1 MDAISGS
8 GSSALAG
15 AGATSSKH
23 QKTFRGAAD
32 EGELEKLFLRMWADF
47 NLFLSEASAAVAD
60 CVHLPVQH
68 RSPLA
73 ELSSQ
78 GDF

>member
-1 MDAISGS
+1 MDSNLCSEECSPTLMDAISGS

-32 EGELEKLFLRMWADF
+32 EGELEK
-47 NLFLSEASAAVAD
+47 
-60 CVHLPVQH
+60 
-68 RSPLA
+68 
-73 ELSSQ
+73 
-78 GDF
+78 